1 MILILHS
8 QHLTK
13 FNCCL
18 CSACFLGTYDL
29 TVSICQV
36 SLRQTWKKS
45 PPSYTG
51 TLKWFLCQ
59 VFRTSFC
66 LRKSEICT
74 FQQWW
79 RHWKLCTQY
88 EAILCHPS
96 QPVNTTIHHS
106 ITVLLFL
113 SFLKGF
119 VEWSLSDTGI
129 LGLMWLPLLESK
141 QKYKLI

>member
-45 PPSYTG
+45 PLSYTG

-96 QPVNTTIHHS
+96 QPVNTTIHHCS
-106 ITVLLFL
+106 TFSFL
-113 SFLKGF
+113 SQRICRMEPKRYWNFGAD
-119 VEWSLSDTGI
+119 VVTITG
-129 LGLMWLPLLESK
+129 E
-141 QKYKLI
+141 